1 MSIIE
6 RVLDRME
13 RSRPHKVGAATLHGR
28 QTYDNDENYLR
39 ELQDDDGDI
48 DHRFKNRAGTKVDE
62 GKISKV
68 VDINYRYLEKLG
80 MLVSKNKNLMLSEQY
95 RRIKRQI
102 LNNAFDTEK
111 NKIKNSNLVL
121 VTSAVPEE
129 GKSFTSLNLAF
140 SVTNEFNNTALFI
153 DADLPKHSST
163 NRLGLSGEA
172 GLTDYLLSDD
182 LTISDVLLRTDIPN
196 LSIITAGK
204 KDDWTPE
211 ILASKKMLNFLNE
224 ISHRYQDRLVIID
237 APPLLQ
243 DSTASVLS
251 RIIGQIVVVIEAEK
265 TPQHVVQ
272 EAINSLH
279 DAQYVGLVLNKSN
292 QRDQSKYSYYGY
304 VNL

>member
-13 RSRPHKVGAATLHGR
+13 RSRPHKAGSAMLHGK
-28 QTYDNDENYLR
+28 QTYDNDETYLH
-39 ELQDDDGDI
+39 ELQDDDADI
-48 DHRFKNRAGTKVDE
+48 DHRYKSKARTKADE

-80 MLVSKNKNLMLSEQY
+80 MLVAKNKNLMLSEQY
-95 RRIKRQI
+95 RKIKRQI
-102 LNNAFDTEK
+102 LNNAFDAGEK
-111 NKIKNSNLVL
+111 KIKNSNLVL

-140 SVTNEFNNTALFI
+140 SVTSEFNNTALFI

-163 NRLGLSGEA
+163 NRLGLSGED
-172 GLTDYLLSDD
+172 GLTDYLLNDD

-204 KDDWTPE
+204 NEDWTPE

-251 RIIGQIVVVIEAEK
+251 RIAGQIVVVIEAEK

-272 EAINSLH
+272 EAIDSLK